1 MTDLLKEFNM
11 TDLLGML
18 VPGSV
23 VAFLVD
29 KEYQVFATL
38 SQLTGTEFSAVLSIT
53 LIIIAGYFIG
63 MLVHEIGDC
72 VEKLLWGYPG
82 FNPRIY
88 AAIRTAYLHDQGQK
102 YNNSVAEQRTAGKM
116 KVHWFDTMSRC
127 VLGILTFAIL
137 LYELMNIFT
146 VNIGGLGRIAAVVIL
161 TLVCS
166 AICYLSCRSIQN
178 YPQVGCNRDNAN
190 NTTSDKCKFVKFLY
204 AAKTI
209 CEDNMPLS
217 YGACIVDGKSDE
229 YIKMILRKRDLFDGF
244 RTSARNFL
252 ITFILVG
259 IHATYTSGLTH
270 SLRVRLIENQELVL
284 LVGIAVILLAMR
296 YIHFTYL
303 RYKYCY
309 EDFDAP
315 TKINDK

>member
-29 KEYQVFATL
+29 KEYQVLATL
-38 SQLTGTEFSAVLSIT
+38 SQITGTEFSAVLSIT
-53 LIIIAGYFIG
+53 LIIIAGYFSG
-63 MLVHEIGDC
+63 MLIHEIGDC

-82 FNPRIY
+82 FDPRIY
-88 AAIRTAYLHDQGQK
+88 AVIKTTYLRERGQK
-102 YNNSVAEQRTAGKM
+102 NTNSGAEQCTSNTKTG
-116 KVHWFDTMSRC
+116 HWLGTMSRC

-146 VNIGGLGRIAAVVIL
+146 VSIGMLWKSAVVVIL
-161 TLVCS
+161 TLACS
-166 AICYLSCRSIQN
+166 VICYFGCRQIQS
-178 YPQVGCNRDNAN
+178 YPQVSCNCERVNRA
-190 NTTSDKCKFVKFLY
+190 TSGKFVRFLY
-204 AAKTI
+204 AAKAI
-209 CEDNMPLS
+209 CEDNRPLS
-217 YGACIVDGKSDE
+217 YEACNVNGENDE
-229 YIKMILRKRDLFDGF
+229 CVKMILRKRDLFDGF
-244 RTSARNFL
+244 RTSARNLL
-252 ITFILVG
+252 ITFILIG

-270 SLRVRLIENQELVL
+270 TLRAGLMGNQELVW
-284 LVGIAVILLAMR
+284 LVGIALILLAMR

-309 EDFDAP
+309 EDFDAHN
-315 TKINDK
+315 TANGK